1 MFRKSRCPMIS
12 SQMKPLSSSSALLPF
27 ILGKFIYLNYPL
39 DFTNSTITKRS
50 DMMQVQKHGIRSI
63 SIRKFLYILP
73 FMALLA
79 IFAYYP
85 LYGWVYAFFD
95 YSPPI
100 PLSKSPFVGFKWF
113 HSLVE
118 NQVKVDQ
125 LLRIIKNTFG
135 LSGLSLLFSW
145 LPMVFAIFLTEIK
158 AVRFRKFIQTVTTL
172 PNFISWV
179 LVYSLAF
186 SMFSSDGI
194 VNGLLRQL
202 GIDSPILPLQSS
214 HHVWL
219 MMWLWTTWKALGWS
233 AILYIAAIMG
243 IDDSLYEAA
252 HVDGATRMQV
262 IRYVVLPSMLPT
274 YFVLLMLQIASFL
287 NNGLEQYF
295 VFQNAFNKDSIQALD
310 LYVYNLAMGG
320 GSYSVSVAISMLKS
334 LISVVLLFSVN
345 GLSKLLRG
353 EGIV

>member
-1 MFRKSRCPMIS
+1 MRLKENS
-12 SQMKPLSSSSALLPF
+12 LSSMS
-27 ILGKFIYLNYPL
+27 
-39 DFTNSTITKRS
+39 
-50 DMMQVQKHGIRSI
+50 V
-63 SIRKFLYILP
+63 RKFLYILP
-73 FMALLA
+73 FMILLST
-79 IFAYYP
+79 FAYYP

-95 YSPPI
+95 YTPPT
-100 PLSKSPFVGFKWF
+100 PLSQSQFVGLKWF
-113 HSLVE
+113 RSLVE
-118 NQVKVDQ
+118 NQVKIDQ
-125 LLRIIKNTFG
+125 LLQVIKNTFAM
-135 LSGLSLLFSW
+135 SGLILLFSW
-145 LPMVFAIFLTEIK
+145 LPMIFAIFLNEIK
-158 AVRFRKFIQTVTTL
+158 VIRFRKVVQTVTTL

-186 SMFSSDGI
+186 AMFSSEGI
-194 VNGLLRQL
+194 ANGFLKQL
-202 GIDSPILPLQSS
+202 GFIESPILFLQDSE
-214 HHVWL
+214 HVWL
-219 MMWLWTTWKALGWS
+219 TMLLWTIWKTLGWS
-233 AILYIAAIMG
+233 AILYIAAITG

-262 IRYVVLPSMLPT
+262 IRHVTLPSLLPT

-295 VFQNAFNKDSIQALD
+295 VFQNSFNKETIQVLD

-353 EGIV
+353 ESIV

>member
-1 MFRKSRCPMIS
+1 MR
-12 SQMKPLSSSSALLPF
+12 
-27 ILGKFIYLNYPL
+27 
-39 DFTNSTITKRS
+39 
-50 DMMQVQKHGIRSI
+50 VQKYSKSSTSI
-63 SIRKFLYILP
+63 IKFLYILP
-73 FMALLA
+73 FMILLGT
-79 IFAYYP
+79 FAYYP

-95 YSPPI
+95 YMPPI
-100 PLSKSPFVGFKWF
+100 PLSQSPYVGFKWF
-113 HSLVE
+113 RSLVE
-118 NQVKVDQ
+118 NQVKIDQ
-125 LLRIIKNTFG
+125 LLQVIKNTFG
-135 LSGLSLLFSW
+135 MSGLNLLFSW
-145 LPMVFAIFLTEIK
+145 LPMIFAIFLTEIK

-186 SMFSSDGI
+186 SMFSSEGI
-194 VNGLLRQL
+194 INGILKLFGL
-202 GIDSPILPLQSS
+202 IDSPVLFLQNSDN
-214 HHVWL
+214 VWIT
-219 MMWLWTTWKALGWS
+219 MWMWSTWKALGWS

-252 HVDGATRMQV
+252 HVDGATRMQI

-295 VFQNAFNKDSIQALD
+295 VFQNAFNKDTIQVLD

-345 GLSKLLRG
+345 RLSKLLRG
-353 EGIV
+353 ESIV

>member
-1 MFRKSRCPMIS
+1 MR
-12 SQMKPLSSSSALLPF
+12 SQS
-27 ILGKFIYLNYPL
+27 
-39 DFTNSTITKRS
+39 
-50 DMMQVQKHGIRSI
+50 IRSN
-63 SIRKFLYILP
+63 SFRKFLYISP
-73 FMALLA
+73 FMVLLA
-79 IFAYYP
+79 VFAYYP

-95 YSPPI
+95 YTPPI
-100 PLSKSPFVGFKWF
+100 PLSQSPFVGFKWF

-118 NQVKVDQ
+118 NQVKIDQ
-125 LLRIIKNTFG
+125 LLQVIKNTFG
-135 LSGLSLLFSW
+135 ISGLGILFSW
-145 LPMVFAIFLTEIK
+145 LPMLFAIFLTEIK

-186 SMFSSDGI
+186 SMFSSEGM
-194 VNGLLRQL
+194 VNGFLHMTGLS
-202 GIDSPILPLQSS
+202 DSPVLFLQSS
-214 HHVWL
+214 DHVWL
-219 MMWLWTTWKALGWS
+219 TMWFWATWKTLGWS

-243 IDDSLYEAA
+243 IDESLYEAA
-252 HVDGATRMQV
+252 YVDGATRMQV
-262 IRYVVLPSMLPT
+262 IRHVVLPSMMPT

-295 VFQNAFNKDSIQALD
+295 VFQNAFNKDTIQVLD

>member
-1 MFRKSRCPMIS
+1 MVRIEKYS
-12 SQMKPLSSSSALLPF
+12 K
-27 ILGKFIYLNYPL
+27 K
-39 DFTNSTITKRS
+39 
-50 DMMQVQKHGIRSI
+50 SI
-63 SIRKFLYILP
+63 SIMKFLFIMP
-73 FMALLA
+73 FMVLLGV
-79 IFAYYP
+79 FAYYP

-95 YSPPI
+95 YTPPI
-100 PLSKSPFVGFKWF
+100 PLSQSPFVGLKWF
-113 HSLVE
+113 HTLVE
-118 NQVKVDQ
+118 NQVKIDQ
-125 LLRIIKNTFG
+125 TLQILKNTFG
-135 LSGLSLLFSW
+135 MSGLNLLFSW
-145 LPMVFAIFLTEIK
+145 LPMIFAIFLTEIK
-158 AVRFRKFIQTVTTL
+158 SVRFRRFIQTVTTL

-194 VNGLLRQL
+194 VNGLLKQL
-202 GIDSPILPLQSS
+202 GFIDSPILLLQNSD
-214 HHVWL
+214 HVWI
-219 MMWLWTTWKALGWS
+219 MMWMWTTWKTLGWS
-233 AILYIAAIMG
+233 AILYIAAIMS

-252 HVDGATRMQV
+252 YVDGATRMRV
-262 IRYVVLPSMLPT
+262 IWHVVLPSMVPT

-345 GLSKLLRG
+345 GLSKRLRG
-353 EGIV
+353 ESIV

>member
-1 MFRKSRCPMIS
+1 MNMQKY
-12 SQMKPLSSSSALLPF
+12 
-27 ILGKFIYLNYPL
+27 GV
-39 DFTNSTITKRS
+39 RS
-50 DMMQVQKHGIRSI
+50 MSV
-63 SIRKFLYILP
+63 RKFLYISP
-73 FMALLA
+73 FMMLL
-79 IFAYYP
+79 FVFSYYP

-95 YSPPI
+95 YMPPI
-100 PLSKSPFVGFKWF
+100 PLSESPFVGLKWF
-113 HSLVE
+113 RSLVE
-118 NQVKVDQ
+118 NQVKVNQ
-125 LLRIIKNTFG
+125 VLTVIKNTFG
-135 LSGLSLLFSW
+135 LSGLGLLFSW
-145 LPMVFAIFLTEIK
+145 LPMIFAIFLTEIK
-158 AVRFRKFIQTVTTL
+158 AIRFRKFIQTVTTL

-186 SMFSSDGI
+186 SMFSSEGI
-194 VNGLLRQL
+194 VNGMLRQL
-202 GIDSPILPLQSS
+202 GLTDSPILFLQNAD
-214 HHVWL
+214 HVWL
-219 MMWLWTTWKALGWS
+219 TMWMWTTWKTLGWS

-252 HVDGATRMQV
+252 HVDGATRMQI
-262 IRYVVLPSMLPT
+262 IRNVVLPSMLPT

-295 VFQNAFNKDSIQALD
+295 VFQNAFNKESIQVLD

>member
-1 MFRKSRCPMIS
+1 MRSHSMRS
-12 SQMKPLSSSSALLPF
+12 S
-27 ILGKFIYLNYPL
+27 
-39 DFTNSTITKRS
+39 
-50 DMMQVQKHGIRSI
+50 
-63 SIRKFLYILP
+63 SIRKFLYISP
-73 FMALLA
+73 FMILLA
-79 IFAYYP
+79 VFAYYP

-95 YSPPI
+95 YMPPI
-100 PLSKSPFVGFKWF
+100 PLSKAPFVGLEWF
-113 HSLVE
+113 RSLVE

-125 LLRIIKNTFG
+125 LLQVIKNTFG
-135 LSGLSLLFSW
+135 ISGMSILFSW
-145 LPMVFAIFLTEIK
+145 LPMFFAIFLTEIK

-186 SMFSSDGI
+186 SMFSSEGV
-194 VNGLLRQL
+194 VNGFL
-202 GIDSPILPLQSS
+202 GQMGLIDSPVLLLQSS
-214 HHVWL
+214 DHVWVT
-219 MMWLWTTWKALGWS
+219 MWIWITWKTLGWS

-243 IDDSLYEAA
+243 IDESLYEAA
-252 HVDGATRMQV
+252 YVDGATRMQV
-262 IRYVVLPSMLPT
+262 IRHVVLPSMLPT

-295 VFQNAFNKDSIQALD
+295 VFQNAFNKDTIQVLD

>member
-1 MFRKSRCPMIS
+1 M
-12 SQMKPLSSSSALLPF
+12 
-27 ILGKFIYLNYPL
+27 
-39 DFTNSTITKRS
+39 RS
-50 DMMQVQKHGIRSI
+50 HSMRSN
-63 SIRKFLYILP
+63 SIRKFLYISP
-73 FMALLA
+73 FMVLLA
-79 IFAYYP
+79 VFAYYP

-95 YSPPI
+95 YMPPI
-100 PLSKSPFVGFKWF
+100 PLSKAPFVGFKWF

-125 LLRIIKNTFG
+125 LLQVIKNTFG
-135 LSGLSLLFSW
+135 ISGLSILFSW
-145 LPMVFAIFLTEIK
+145 LPMIFAIFLTEIK

-186 SMFSSDGI
+186 SMFSSEGV
-194 VNGLLRQL
+194 VNGFLSQMGL
-202 GIDSPILPLQSS
+202 IDSPVLFLQNSE
-214 HHVWL
+214 HVWIT
-219 MMWLWTTWKALGWS
+219 MWIWITWKSLGWS

-243 IDDSLYEAA
+243 IDESLYEAA
-252 HVDGATRMQV
+252 YVDGATRMQV
-262 IRYVVLPSMLPT
+262 IRHVVLPSMMPT

-295 VFQNAFNKDSIQALD
+295 VFQNAFNKDTIQVLD

-334 LISVVLLFSVN
+334 LISVALLFSVN

>member
-1 MFRKSRCPMIS
+1 MR
-12 SQMKPLSSSSALLPF
+12 SQS
-27 ILGKFIYLNYPL
+27 
-39 DFTNSTITKRS
+39 
-50 DMMQVQKHGIRSI
+50 IRSN
-63 SIRKFLYILP
+63 SFRKFLYISP
-73 FMALLA
+73 FMILLA
-79 IFAYYP
+79 VFAYYP

-95 YSPPI
+95 YTPPI
-100 PLSKSPFVGFKWF
+100 PLSQSPFVGFKWF

-118 NQVKVDQ
+118 NQVKIDQ
-125 LLRIIKNTFG
+125 LMQVIWNTFG
-135 LSGLSLLFSW
+135 ISGLGILFSW
-145 LPMVFAIFLTEIK
+145 LPMIFAIFLTEIK

-186 SMFSSDGI
+186 SMFSSEGM
-194 VNGLLRQL
+194 VNGFLHMTGLSDKPVL
-202 GIDSPILPLQSS
+202 FLQSS
-214 HHVWL
+214 DHVWL
-219 MMWLWTTWKALGWS
+219 TMWFWATWKTLGWS

-243 IDDSLYEAA
+243 IDESLYEAA
-252 HVDGATRMQV
+252 YVDGATRMQV
-262 IRYVVLPSMLPT
+262 IRHVVLPSMMPT

-295 VFQNAFNKDSIQALD
+295 VFQNAFNKDTIQVLD

-334 LISVVLLFSVN
+334 VISVVLLFSVN
-345 GLSKLLRG
+345 GLSKMLRG

>member
-1 MFRKSRCPMIS
+1 MRSHSMRS
-12 SQMKPLSSSSALLPF
+12 
-27 ILGKFIYLNYPL
+27 
-39 DFTNSTITKRS
+39 NSIK
-50 DMMQVQKHGIRSI
+50 
-63 SIRKFLYILP
+63 KFLYISP
-73 FMALLA
+73 FMVLLA
-79 IFAYYP
+79 VFAYYP

-95 YSPPI
+95 YMPPI
-100 PLSKSPFVGFKWF
+100 PLSHSPFVGLKWF

-125 LLRIIKNTFG
+125 LLQVIKNTFG
-135 LSGLSLLFSW
+135 ISGLSILFSW
-145 LPMVFAIFLTEIK
+145 LPMIFAIFLTEIK

-186 SMFSSDGI
+186 SMFSSEGV
-194 VNGLLRQL
+194 VNGFLSQMGL
-202 GIDSPILPLQSS
+202 IDSPVLLLQNSE
-214 HHVWL
+214 HVWIT
-219 MMWLWTTWKALGWS
+219 MWIWITWKSLGWS
-233 AILYIAAIMG
+233 AILYIAAIMS
-243 IDDSLYEAA
+243 IDESLYEAA
-252 HVDGATRMQV
+252 YVDGATRMQV
-262 IRYVVLPSMLPT
+262 IRHVVLPSMLPT

-295 VFQNAFNKDSIQALD
+295 VFQNAFNKDTIQVLD

>member
-1 MFRKSRCPMIS
+1 MRP
-12 SQMKPLSSSSALLPF
+12 
-27 ILGKFIYLNYPL
+27 
-39 DFTNSTITKRS
+39 
-50 DMMQVQKHGIRSI
+50 QKHGIKS
-63 SIRKFLYILP
+63 SSFVKFLYIAP
-73 FMALLA
+73 FMLSLA
-79 IFAYYP
+79 VFAYFP

-95 YSPPI
+95 YTPPI
-100 PLSKSPFVGFKWF
+100 PLSQSPFVGFKWF

-118 NQVKVDQ
+118 NKVKIDQ
-125 LLRIIKNTFG
+125 LLQVIKNTFG
-135 LSGLSLLFSW
+135 MSGLSLLFSW
-145 LPMVFAIFLTEIK
+145 LPMIFAIFLTEIK

-186 SMFSSDGI
+186 TMFSSEGI
-194 VNGLLRQL
+194 INGLLSQL
-202 GIDSPILPLQSS
+202 GAIDSPILFLQKSD
-214 HHVWL
+214 HVWIT
-219 MMWLWTTWKALGWS
+219 MWMWITWKTLGWA

-252 HVDGATRMQV
+252 HVDGATRMQI
-262 IRYVVLPSMLPT
+262 IRHVVLPSMLPT

-295 VFQNAFNKDSIQALD
+295 VFQNAFNKETIQVLD
-310 LYVYNLAMGG
+310 LYVFNLAMSG

-353 EGIV
+353 ESIV

>member
-1 MFRKSRCPMIS
+1 M
-12 SQMKPLSSSSALLPF
+12 
-27 ILGKFIYLNYPL
+27 
-39 DFTNSTITKRS
+39 RS
-50 DMMQVQKHGIRSI
+50 N
-63 SIRKFLYILP
+63 SIRKFLYISP
-73 FMALLA
+73 FMVLLA
-79 IFAYYP
+79 VFAYYP

-95 YSPPI
+95 YMPPI
-100 PLSKSPFVGFKWF
+100 PLSQSPFVGLKWF

-125 LLRIIKNTFG
+125 LLQVIKNTFG
-135 LSGLSLLFSW
+135 ISGLSILFSW
-145 LPMVFAIFLTEIK
+145 LPMIFAIFLTEIK

-186 SMFSSDGI
+186 SMFSSEGV
-194 VNGLLRQL
+194 VNGFLSQMGLS
-202 GIDSPILPLQSS
+202 DSPILFLQNSD
-214 HHVWL
+214 HVWIT
-219 MMWLWTTWKALGWS
+219 MWIWATWKSLGWS
-233 AILYIAAIMG
+233 AILYIAAIMS
-243 IDDSLYEAA
+243 IDESLYEAA
-252 HVDGATRMQV
+252 YVDGATRMQV
-262 IRYVVLPSMLPT
+262 IRHVVLPSMLPT

-295 VFQNAFNKDSIQALD
+295 VFQNAFNKDTIQVLD

>member
-1 MFRKSRCPMIS
+1 M
-12 SQMKPLSSSSALLPF
+12 
-27 ILGKFIYLNYPL
+27 
-39 DFTNSTITKRS
+39 RS
-50 DMMQVQKHGIRSI
+50 HSMRSN
-63 SIRKFLYILP
+63 SIRKFLYISP
-73 FMALLA
+73 FMVLLA
-79 IFAYYP
+79 VFAYYP

-95 YSPPI
+95 YMPPI
-100 PLSKSPFVGFKWF
+100 PLSKAPFVGFKWF

-125 LLRIIKNTFG
+125 LLQVIKNTFG
-135 LSGLSLLFSW
+135 ISGLSILFSW
-145 LPMVFAIFLTEIK
+145 LPMIFAIFLTEIK

-186 SMFSSDGI
+186 SMFSSEGV
-194 VNGLLRQL
+194 VNGFLSQMGL
-202 GIDSPILPLQSS
+202 IDSPVLFLQNSE
-214 HHVWL
+214 HVWIT
-219 MMWLWTTWKALGWS
+219 MWVWITWKSLGWS

-243 IDDSLYEAA
+243 IDESLYEAA
-252 HVDGATRMQV
+252 YVDGATRMQV
-262 IRYVVLPSMLPT
+262 IRHVVLPSMLPT

-295 VFQNAFNKDSIQALD
+295 VFQNAFNKDTIQVLD

-334 LISVVLLFSVN
+334 LISVALLFSVN

>member
-1 MFRKSRCPMIS
+1 MQS
-12 SQMKPLSSSSALLPF
+12 
-27 ILGKFIYLNYPL
+27 
-39 DFTNSTITKRS
+39 NSLRS
-50 DMMQVQKHGIRSI
+50 MAV
-63 SIRKFLYILP
+63 RKFLYILP
-73 FMALLA
+73 FMVLLGV
-79 IFAYYP
+79 FAYYP

-95 YSPPI
+95 YTPPI
-100 PLSKSPFVGFKWF
+100 PLSKSEFVGFKWF

-135 LSGLSLLFSW
+135 ISGMSLLFSW
-145 LPMVFAIFLTEIK
+145 LPMIFAIFLAEIK
-158 AVRFRKFIQTVTTL
+158 SVRFRKFIQTVTTL

-186 SMFSSDGI
+186 SMFSSEGI
-194 VNGLLRQL
+194 VNGMLSQMGL
-202 GIDSPILPLQSS
+202 IDSPVLLLQKSD
-214 HHVWL
+214 HVWIT
-219 MMWLWTTWKALGWS
+219 MWMWTTWKALGWS

-243 IDDSLYEAA
+243 IDESLYEAA
-252 HVDGATRMQV
+252 RVDGATRMQV
-262 IRYVVLPSMLPT
+262 IRHVVIPSMLPT

-295 VFQNAFNKDSIQALD
+295 VFQNAFNKDTIQVLD

-334 LISVVLLFSVN
+334 LISVILLFSVN
-345 GLSKLLRG
+345 GLSKMTRG
-353 EGIV
+353 ESIV

>member
-1 MFRKSRCPMIS
+1 M
-12 SQMKPLSSSSALLPF
+12 
-27 ILGKFIYLNYPL
+27 
-39 DFTNSTITKRS
+39 
-50 DMMQVQKHGIRSI
+50 
-63 SIRKFLYILP
+63 
-73 FMALLA
+73 
-79 IFAYYP
+79 FAYYP

-95 YSPPI
+95 YTPPI
-100 PLSKSPFVGFKWF
+100 PLSKSEFVGFQWF

-118 NQVKVDQ
+118 NQVKIDQ
-125 LLRIIKNTFG
+125 LMQVIWNTFG
-135 LSGLSLLFSW
+135 ISGLGILFSW
-145 LPMVFAIFLTEIK
+145 LPMIFAIFLTEIK

-186 SMFSSDGI
+186 SMFSSEGM
-194 VNGLLRQL
+194 VNGFLHMTGLS
-202 GIDSPILPLQSS
+202 DSPTMFLQSS
-214 HHVWL
+214 EHVWWT
-219 MMWLWTTWKALGWS
+219 MWAWATWKTLGWS

-243 IDDSLYEAA
+243 IDESLYEAA
-252 HVDGATRMQV
+252 YVDGATRMQV
-262 IRYVVLPSMLPT
+262 IRHVVLPSMMPT

-295 VFQNAFNKDSIQALD
+295 VFQNAFNKDTIQVLD

-334 LISVVLLFSVN
+334 VISVVLLFSVN
-345 GLSKLLRG
+345 GLSKMLRG

>member
-1 MFRKSRCPMIS
+1 MRS
-12 SQMKPLSSSSALLPF
+12 
-27 ILGKFIYLNYPL
+27 
-39 DFTNSTITKRS
+39 NSF
-50 DMMQVQKHGIRSI
+50 
-63 SIRKFLYILP
+63 RKFLYISP
-73 FMALLA
+73 FMLLLA
-79 IFAYYP
+79 VFAYYP

-95 YSPPI
+95 YTPPI
-100 PLSKSPFVGFKWF
+100 PLSQSEFVGFKWF

-118 NQVKVDQ
+118 NQVKIDQ
-125 LLRIIKNTFG
+125 LMQVIWNTFG
-135 LSGLSLLFSW
+135 ISGLGILFSW
-145 LPMVFAIFLTEIK
+145 LPMIFAIFLTEIK

-186 SMFSSDGI
+186 SMFSSEGM
-194 VNGLLRQL
+194 VNGFLHMTGLT
-202 GIDSPILPLQSS
+202 DSPTMFLQSS
-214 HHVWL
+214 EHVWWT
-219 MMWLWTTWKALGWS
+219 MWAWATWKSLGWS

-243 IDDSLYEAA
+243 IDESLYEAA
-252 HVDGATRMQV
+252 YVDGATRMQV
-262 IRYVVLPSMLPT
+262 IRHVVLPSMMPT

-295 VFQNAFNKDSIQALD
+295 VFQNAFNKDTIQVLD

-334 LISVVLLFSVN
+334 VISVVLLFSVN
-345 GLSKLLRG
+345 GLSKMLRG

>member
-1 MFRKSRCPMIS
+1 M
-12 SQMKPLSSSSALLPF
+12 
-27 ILGKFIYLNYPL
+27 
-39 DFTNSTITKRS
+39 RS
-50 DMMQVQKHGIRSI
+50 HSMRSN
-63 SIRKFLYILP
+63 SIRKFLYISP
-73 FMALLA
+73 FMVLLA
-79 IFAYYP
+79 VFSYYP

-95 YSPPI
+95 YMPPI
-100 PLSKSPFVGFKWF
+100 PLSKAPFVGFKWF

-125 LLRIIKNTFG
+125 LVQVIKNTFG
-135 LSGLSLLFSW
+135 ISGLSILFSW
-145 LPMVFAIFLTEIK
+145 LPMIFAIFLTEIK
-158 AVRFRKFIQTVTTL
+158 AVRFRKIIQTVTTL

-186 SMFSSDGI
+186 SMFSSEGV
-194 VNGLLRQL
+194 VNGFLTQMGL
-202 GIDSPILPLQSS
+202 IDSPVLFLQNSD
-214 HHVWL
+214 HVWIT
-219 MMWLWTTWKALGWS
+219 MWFWITWKSLGWS

-243 IDDSLYEAA
+243 IDESLYEAA
-252 HVDGATRMQV
+252 YVDGATRMQV
-262 IRYVVLPSMLPT
+262 IRHVVLPSMLPT

-295 VFQNAFNKDSIQALD
+295 VFQNAFNKDTIQVLD

-334 LISVVLLFSVN
+334 LISVALLFSVN

>member
-1 MFRKSRCPMIS
+1 MR
-12 SQMKPLSSSSALLPF
+12 SQSMRS
-27 ILGKFIYLNYPL
+27 
-39 DFTNSTITKRS
+39 NSF
-50 DMMQVQKHGIRSI
+50 
-63 SIRKFLYILP
+63 RKFLYISP
-73 FMALLA
+73 FMILLA
-79 IFAYYP
+79 VFAYYP

-95 YSPPI
+95 YTPPI
-100 PLSKSPFVGFKWF
+100 PLSKSEFVGFQWF

-118 NQVKVDQ
+118 NQVKIDQ
-125 LLRIIKNTFG
+125 LMQVIWNTFG
-135 LSGLSLLFSW
+135 ISGLGILFSW
-145 LPMVFAIFLTEIK
+145 LPMIFAIFLTEIK

-186 SMFSSDGI
+186 SMFSSEGM
-194 VNGLLRQL
+194 VNGFLHMTGLS
-202 GIDSPILPLQSS
+202 DSPTMFLQSS
-214 HHVWL
+214 EHVWWT
-219 MMWLWTTWKALGWS
+219 MWAWATWKTLGWS

-243 IDDSLYEAA
+243 IDESLYEAA
-252 HVDGATRMQV
+252 YVDGATRMQV
-262 IRYVVLPSMLPT
+262 IRHVVLPSMMPT

-295 VFQNAFNKDSIQALD
+295 VFQNAFNKDTIQVLD

-334 LISVVLLFSVN
+334 VISVVLLFSVN
-345 GLSKLLRG
+345 GLSKMLRG

>member
-1 MFRKSRCPMIS
+1 MRA
-12 SQMKPLSSSSALLPF
+12 QA
-27 ILGKFIYLNYPL
+27 Y
-39 DFTNSTITKRS
+39 STRS
-50 DMMQVQKHGIRSI
+50 T
-63 SIRKFLYILP
+63 SIRKFIYILP
-73 FMALLA
+73 FMILLGV
-79 IFAYYP
+79 FSYYP
-85 LYGWVYAFFD
+85 LYGWAYAFFD
-95 YSPPI
+95 YMPPI
-100 PLSKSPFVGFKWF
+100 PLSKSPFVGLQWF

-118 NQVKVDQ
+118 NDVKIEQ
-125 LLRIIKNTFG
+125 LLQVIKNTLG
-135 LSGLSLLFSW
+135 ISGLALLFSW
-145 LPMVFAIFLTEIK
+145 LPMIFAIFLTEIK

-186 SMFSSDGI
+186 SMFSSEGI
-194 VNGLLRQL
+194 INGLLSQL
-202 GIDSPILPLQSS
+202 GLIDSPILFLQKSD
-214 HHVWL
+214 HVWL
-219 MMWLWTTWKALGWS
+219 TMWMWMTWKTLGWS

-243 IDDSLYEAA
+243 IDDSLHEAA

-262 IRYVVLPSMLPT
+262 IRHVVLPSMLPT

-295 VFQNAFNKDSIQALD
+295 VFQNAFNKEHIQVLD

-334 LISVVLLFSVN
+334 LISVVLLFTVN

-353 EGIV
+353 ESIV

>member
-1 MFRKSRCPMIS
+1 MERIEKYS
-12 SQMKPLSSSSALLPF
+12 K
-27 ILGKFIYLNYPL
+27 K
-39 DFTNSTITKRS
+39 
-50 DMMQVQKHGIRSI
+50 SI
-63 SIRKFLYILP
+63 SIIKFLYIMP
-73 FMALLA
+73 FMVLLGV
-79 IFAYYP
+79 FAYYP

-95 YSPPI
+95 YTPPI
-100 PLSKSPFVGFKWF
+100 PLSQSPFVGLKWF
-113 HSLVE
+113 HTLVE
-118 NQVKVDQ
+118 NQVKIDQ
-125 LLRIIKNTFG
+125 TFQILKNTFG
-135 LSGLSLLFSW
+135 MSGLNLLFSW

-158 AVRFRKFIQTVTTL
+158 SVRFRRFIQTVTTL

-186 SMFSSDGI
+186 SMFSSEGI
-194 VNGLLRQL
+194 VNGLLKQF
-202 GIDSPILPLQSS
+202 GFIDSPVLLLQNSD
-214 HHVWL
+214 HVWI
-219 MMWLWTTWKALGWS
+219 MMWIWTTWKTLGWS
-233 AILYIAAIMG
+233 AILYIAAIMS

-252 HVDGATRMQV
+252 YVDGATRMRV
-262 IRYVVLPSMLPT
+262 IWHIVLPSMVPT

-345 GLSKLLRG
+345 GLSKRLRG
-353 EGIV
+353 ESIV

>member
-1 MFRKSRCPMIS
+1 MPGPKYSTGSRS
-12 SQMKPLSSSSALLPF
+12 VS
-27 ILGKFIYLNYPL
+27 
-39 DFTNSTITKRS
+39 
-50 DMMQVQKHGIRSI
+50 
-63 SIRKFLYILP
+63 KFLYILP
-73 FMALLA
+73 FMILLA
-79 IFAYYP
+79 VFAYYP

-95 YSPPI
+95 YMPPI
-100 PLSKSPFVGFKWF
+100 PLSKSPFVGFRWF
-113 HSLVE
+113 HYLVE
-118 NQVKVDQ
+118 NQVKIDQ
-125 LLRIIKNTFG
+125 LLQVVKNTFG
-135 LSGLSLLFSW
+135 ISGLSILFSW
-145 LPMVFAIFLTEIK
+145 LPMIFAIFLTEIK

-186 SMFSSDGI
+186 TMFSSEGI
-194 VNGLLRQL
+194 VNGFLHQL
-202 GIDSPILPLQSS
+202 GLADSPILFLQSS
-214 HHVWL
+214 EHVWITQ
-219 MMWLWTTWKALGWS
+219 WVWITWKTLGWS

-243 IDDSLYEAA
+243 IDESLYEAA
-252 HVDGATRMQV
+252 YVDGATRMQV
-262 IRYVVLPSMLPT
+262 IRHVVLPSMLPT

-295 VFQNAFNKDSIQALD
+295 VFQNAFNKESIQVLD

>member
-1 MFRKSRCPMIS
+1 MVRIE
-12 SQMKPLSSSSALLPF
+12 
-27 ILGKFIYLNYPL
+27 
-39 DFTNSTITKRS
+39 
-50 DMMQVQKHGIRSI
+50 KHSKKSI
-63 SIRKFLYILP
+63 SIIKFLFIMP
-73 FMALLA
+73 FMVLLGV
-79 IFAYYP
+79 FAYYP

-95 YSPPI
+95 YTPPI
-100 PLSKSPFVGFKWF
+100 PLSQSPFVGLKWF
-113 HSLVE
+113 HTLVE
-118 NQVKVDQ
+118 NQVKIDQ
-125 LLRIIKNTFG
+125 TLQILKNTFG
-135 LSGLSLLFSW
+135 MSGLNLLFSW
-145 LPMVFAIFLTEIK
+145 LPMIFAIFLTEIK
-158 AVRFRKFIQTVTTL
+158 SVRFRRFIQTVTTL

-186 SMFSSDGI
+186 SMFSSEGI
-194 VNGLLRQL
+194 VNGLLKQL
-202 GIDSPILPLQSS
+202 GFIDSPVLLLQNSD
-214 HHVWL
+214 HVWI
-219 MMWLWTTWKALGWS
+219 MMWIWTTWKTLGWS

-252 HVDGATRMQV
+252 YVDGATRMRV
-262 IRYVVLPSMLPT
+262 IWHVVLPSMVPT

-345 GLSKLLRG
+345 GLSKRLRG
-353 EGIV
+353 ESIV